1 MVILL
6 EEPPVGQRKGRGSE
20 KMVLTRIG
28 SASSNAFRTAVSSSN
43 NFVPMRYSLRAFEA
57 GWFQGAQT
65 R

>member
-6 EEPPVGQRKGRGSE
+6 EEPPVGQREGRGNGKTE
-20 KMVLTRIG
+20 PTRIG

-57 GWFQGAQT
+57 G
-65 R
+65 